1 MTHWVDWLI
10 KVYDPDLMC
19 LEEFDRAWM
28 GHENETFWNDLK
40 DHYTLVEPLMQCD
53 TKSQLLI
60 LVKVDGSLKY
70 DAERTKY
77 VVELLNT
84 DSFLKSLLREC
95 CKRFDSDET
104 SWLADHESKAAI
116 ERTRTRIIKRI
127 VPCVMTDRDERTVLA
142 VAAHAHS
149 DGTDSRVMLQAASN
163 LRDALNRDSGCKFK
177 PHLIVAMDA
186 NCKRSFPAR
195 EILNGAATQD
205 MFTSYAINDMNML
218 DCFSRQNPTSDRL
231 IDRLARF
238 YVKRNVKKL
247 REVDELAKM
256 YANSEKKLF
265 QSLVSRYGPEPPK
278 HTPAPPHGMFP
289 PTVNKQRTFVQTQFH
304 KAALRDLS
312 TKDWIFFGPG
322 DLDDSRAC
330 TCHGLAINQLPP
342 ICKSSKKNPR
352 YWRQSRA
359 MWDSHAFMPNP
370 RFPSDH
376 ALVVSRISWPEIGGR
391 NDSSTKKKK
400 KEEEKVEEK

>member
-1 MTHWVDWLI
+1 M
-10 KVYDPDLMC
+10 
-19 LEEFDRAWM
+19 
-28 GHENETFWNDLK
+28 
-40 DHYTLVEPLMQCD
+40 
-53 TKSQLLI
+53 
-60 LVKVDGSLKY
+60 
-70 DAERTKY
+70 
-77 VVELLNT
+77 
-84 DSFLKSLLREC
+84 
-95 CKRFDSDET
+95 
-104 SWLADHESKAAI
+104 ADHESKAAI

-127 VPCVMTDRDERTVLA
+127 VPCVMTDKDGRTVLA

-256 YANSEKKLF
+256 YANKEKKLF

-312 TKDWIFFGPG
+312 TKDWIFFG
-322 DLDDSRAC
+322 LVIWMIQRAC
-330 TCHGLAINQLPP
+330 VQV
-342 ICKSSKKNPR
+342 R
-352 YWRQSRA
+352 R
-359 MWDSHAFMPNP
+359 
-370 RFPSDH
+370 
-376 ALVVSRISWPEIGGR
+376 
-391 NDSSTKKKK
+391 
-400 KEEEKVEEK
+400 